1 MFEHFTARA
10 RRVVVLAQEEAR
22 MLRHNYI
29 GTEHLL
35 LGLIHDGEGVAAR
48 ALESMGISLEVVRQ
62 KVGEIVRTGQQPTTG
77 HIPFTPRAKKVLE
90 LSLREAKRLGSQE
103 IGTEHILLGLIAEG
117 KGVAA
122 QVLAGLGVSLGQ
134 VREKVTGMVGQ
145 PADWRYA
152 PVPARRIRVG
162 GRLAELRGMLAS
174 ISRRLTVIERRLGIG
189 EPGLPGL
196 PGPPGPPGVQPWLPE
211 LDDRIAEIR
220 RAKEAALDEED
231 FDRAREL
238 RDQEKRLVS
247 ERDAAAEERMGQAA
261 RSWEKENEA
270 RRAAVDAAVLR
281 AEIARLEDLLRRNGI
296 DPGSGRTGDATG

>member
-48 ALESMGISLEVVRQ
+48 ALESMGISLEAVRRQ
-62 KVGEIVRTGQQPTTG
+62 VREIIGTGKQPVSG
-77 HIPFTPRAKKVLE
+77 HIPFTPRAKRVLE
-90 LSLREAKRLGSQE
+90 LSLREAKRLGSKE
-103 IGTEHILLGLIAEG
+103 IGTEHILLGMLAEG
-117 KGVAA
+117 KGVAG
-122 QVLAGLGVSLGQ
+122 QVLVGMGANLGQ
-134 VREKVTGMVGQ
+134 VREKVTGMVGP
-145 PADWRYA
+145 PAGWQEA
-152 PVPARRIRVG
+152 AGPARRVRG
-162 GRLAELRGMLAS
+162 GRRLAEIRAILAS

-189 EPGLPGL
+189 EAS
-196 PGPPGPPGVQPWLPE
+196 QPSAQLWLPE

-247 ERDAAAEERMGQAA
+247 ERDTAAERMGQVGRA
-261 RSWEKENEA
+261 WEHENEA

-281 AEIARLEDLLRRNGI
+281 AEVARLEGLLRQHGI